1 MKRRAAAMRDW
12 IYNRPE
18 KHIALVTHGG
28 FLHYMT
34 EDWTGY
40 VKGKG
45 MYIEFIGL
53 SGALLTMFQALVM

>member
-28 FLHYMT
+28 FLHYLT

-45 MYIEFIGL
+45 M
-53 SGALLTMFQALVM
+53 

>member
-1 MKRRAAAMRDW
+1 MLKDLQKGIYGSTLKDVRQRAAELRTW

-18 KHIALVTHGG
+18 EHIALVTHGG
-28 FLHYMT
+28 FLHYLT

-45 MYIEFIGL
+45 MFPL
-53 SGALLTMFQALVM
+53 